1 MSGLNGV
8 PGNKDWTNLNGG
20 GPSQCK
26 GRGGNLNGKGETLNG
41 KVGC

>member
-20 GPSQCK
+20 PVNV
-26 GRGGNLNGKGETLNG
+26 RVE
-41 KVGC
+41 VEI